1 MFRTL
6 ILGTVLIAAV
16 AATLQARTKLY
27 YLEFNTTTYEELE
40 KQLATLELAGVRA
53 AHIFPPNAVIAE
65 VPTGSFGVV
74 EKSAGITTCRT
85 EKKCSGECTK
95 WRYYT
100 SVSAE
105 EFGAGCEVF
114 LCGYARR

>member
-1 MFRTL
+1 MFRKLLLATML
-6 ILGTVLIAAV
+6 LVLLT
-16 AATLQARTKLY
+16 ATLQARTKLY
-27 YLEFNTTTYEELE
+27 YLEFNTATYEALE
-40 KQLATLELAGVRA
+40 KRLATLELAGVRA

-65 VPTGSFGVV
+65 VPTGSFGVM
-74 EKSAGITTCRT
+74 EKGAGITTCRT